1 MKASNFVFFAARASD
16 WMPREK
22 AQLTK
27 GWNIIMTAKNKFLRA
42 LVLAAGLCA
51 SLAGPAQAEDLLAGI
66 KAKGKFTVATEAR
79 FPPFEFVESGK
90 IVGYSTDMMEEVMKA
105 LPGVELEQLDLPWQ
119 GILPGLAAKRFD
131 YVVTSV
137 TVTKERY
144 DAYHLSLPIADATM
158 AILKRKGDDTIAK
171 PEDIAG
177 KVVGSQTGSAQLQAL
192 EAFAAELSAKGMPI
206 SDTKTYVDFS
216 EAYADLGAG
225 RISAVVNS
233 LPNLL
238 EAARQRPD
246 VFEVVLPTFGSK
258 TYFSWAGR
266 KDEDSAALN
275 ALIDAE
281 LRKLGESGKL
291 AELQKKWFG
300 APMELPTDKLPEP
313 AK

>member
-1 MKASNFVFFAARASD
+1 MPNPLHMPFARTFV
-16 WMPREK
+16 
-22 AQLTK
+22 
-27 GWNIIMTAKNKFLRA
+27 I
-42 LVLAAGLCA
+42 AAGLAA
-51 SLAGPAQAEDLLAGI
+51 SFIAPAAAEDLLDGI
-66 KAKGKFTVATEAR
+66 KAKGTFTVATEAR
-79 FPPFEFVESGK
+79 FPPFEFVENGQ
-90 IVGYSTDMMEEVMKA
+90 IVGYSADMMAEVMKA
-105 LPGVELEQLDLPWQ
+105 LPDVKLERLDLPWQ
-119 GILPGLAAKRFD
+119 GVLPGLAAKRFD

-144 DAYHLSLPIADATM
+144 DTYHLSLPVADATM
-158 AILKRKGDDTIAK
+158 AILKRKDDTSITK

-177 KVVGSQTGSAQLQAL
+177 KTVGSQTGSAQLQAL
-192 EAFAAELSAKGMPI
+192 EAFAAELNGKGTPI
-206 SDTKTYVDFS
+206 AGTKTYVDFS

-225 RISAVVNS
+225 RLDAVVNS

-246 VFEVVLPTFGSK
+246 VFEVVLPTFGPK

-275 ALIDAE
+275 TLIDAE

-300 APMELPTDKLPEP
+300 ATMELPTDKLPEP